1 MYIYIYIYI
10 YSYIRHV
17 CIHIYIY
24 VQTNVLIAFRAR
36 NPAKNCSP
44 APPPNCVPP
53 TSTSCL
59 QGPVEI
65 IYRLWTRFNF
75 LKQYAP
81 FGATIIK
88 KKRKKRNFLK
98 ILTRP

>member
-1 MYIYIYIYI
+1 MYVYIY
-10 YSYIRHV
+10 
-17 CIHIYIY
+17 IYIY

-44 APPPNCVPP
+44 APPPNCAPP

-88 KKRKKRNFLK
+88 KKKKNELFKDINTSLIVLNSFYDNQSK
-98 ILTRP
+98 